1 MAWSKPEWNEPIKKS
16 GPIERRQDLRGVRS
30 SGLICVL
37 VAVFAILSV
46 GGVLWWRSGTSPI
59 TTDESDQAR
68 TERNASSKKT
78 KTGKRNKSQEAGRSG
93 NTVLSNKS
101 LPTDR
106 KQKAPS
112 EISAADRAKQ
122 IIDAEKQKKEAWR
135 IADSNR
141 LAKSEAILAAQ
152 APRKFFDNEVDN
164 TLEIVSKPGAQFLI
178 LPQVNLSQQEV
189 LDYLKT
195 PITISDDDDDEA
207 VAAKKRTVAFKEQ
220 ALDYIAKGGTI
231 NQFIREQA
239 AAAADEREAL
249 DEIRREKDRLLVN
262 EGPEAAK
269 AYLDKINAQLRE
281 LNIPEI
287 RMGRADV
294 SKLRH
299 RQRMLQQQKQER

>member
-1 MAWSKPEWNEPIKKS
+1 MAWSKPEWNEPMKSAKPVVRRQSPRGFSASVLIYIALFTILGVGGILWWESDTSLVTTEKPDQGKSARSSSLKKS
-16 GPIERRQDLRGVRS
+16 KPIDRD
-30 SGLICVL
+30 
-37 VAVFAILSV
+37 
-46 GGVLWWRSGTSPI
+46 
-59 TTDESDQAR
+59 
-68 TERNASSKKT
+68 
-78 KTGKRNKSQEAGRSG
+78 KSQA
-93 NTVLSNKS
+93 
-101 LPTDR
+101 TDR
-106 KQKAPS
+106 TADASLSRKRPPVDNKRVTPR
-112 EISAADRAKQ
+112 EISAVDRVKQ
-122 IIDAEKQKKEAWR
+122 IIDAERQKKEAWR

-164 TLEIVSKPGAQFLI
+164 TLEVVSKPGAQFLI

-195 PITISDDDDDEA
+195 PITISDDDDDET
-207 VAAKKRTVAFKEQ
+207 VAAKKRTANFKEQ

-249 DEIRREKDRLLVN
+249 DEIRREKDRLLIN
-262 EGPEAAK
+262 EGPAAAK
-269 AYLDKINAQLRE
+269 AYLDKVNSELRE

-299 RQRMLQQQKQER
+299 RQRMLHQQKQER